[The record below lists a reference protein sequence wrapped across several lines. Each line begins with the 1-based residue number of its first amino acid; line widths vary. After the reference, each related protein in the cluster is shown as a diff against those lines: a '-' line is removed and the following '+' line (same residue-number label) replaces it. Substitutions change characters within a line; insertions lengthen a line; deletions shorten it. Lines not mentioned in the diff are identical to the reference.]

1 MSRMSEAIPARAN
14 WFTEKIANI
23 RQFNR
28 DVRLELKKVTWPTRK
43 DVANTTVIT
52 LLAVFFFGL
61 YLMVVD
67 IGLTKGIQY
76 LTALTNK
83 LFR

>member
-1 MSRMSEAIPARAN
+1 MSRMSEAIPAKTN
-14 WFTEKIANI
+14 WFAEKAAEI

-43 DVANTTVIT
+43 EVANTTVIT
-52 LLAVFFFGL
+52 LLAVFFFGA
-61 YLMVVD
+61 YLWVVD
-67 IGLTKGIQY
+67 VGLTAGIQY
-76 LTALTNK
+76 LTELTNK